1 MTIPRRRAWL
11 SVGHARSSVGKGPK
25 MPTVMY
31 RHRVR
36 SAQKGSLQ
44 KVDISSKGRRNVAR
58 APQVPML
65 HQDQLRPTV
74 WRVQRVELTM
84 TTTSGRHAK
93 NVIQGPSR
101 QTTRTSW
108 SLPTQRTVQT
118 VLLGRLMAT
127 RMLALHV
134 LCVQSAK
141 RTQQHDLST
150 QVRAYDATLGGGPTV
165 KEWQGAQSV
174 QKGPT
179 AAQAILMGACP
190 AMHPKGPSVESARDT
205 LARRL
210 VILQSSWYP
219 LMVATR
225 QS

>member
-1 MTIPRRRAWL
+1 
-11 SVGHARSSVGKGPK
+11 
-25 MPTVMY
+25 MPTVIY

-36 SAQKGSLQ
+36 SVQKGSLQ

-93 NVIQGPSR
+93 NAVLGPSR

-108 SLPTQRTVQT
+108 SLRTPRNVPT
-118 VLLGRLMAT
+118 VLPGRLMAT
-127 RMLALHV
+127 RTLAPHA
-134 LCVQSAK
+134 LCVQSA
-141 RTQQHDLST
+141 RRIQQHDPST
-150 QVRAYDATLGGGPTV
+150 KVRAYDATLGGGPTLKELRLALCV
-165 KEWQGAQSV
+165 K
-174 QKGPT
+174 KGPT
-179 AAQAILMGACP
+179 AAQTILMDACP

-210 VILQSSWYP
+210 DILQSSWLP
-219 LMVATR
+219 IMVATQR
-225 QS
+225 S

>member
-1 MTIPRRRAWL
+1 
-11 SVGHARSSVGKGPK
+11 
-25 MPTVMY
+25 MPTVIY

-36 SAQKGSLQ
+36 RVQKGSLQ
-44 KVDISSKGRRNVAR
+44 QVAMSSKGGRNVAH

-65 HQDQLRPTV
+65 HQDQLRATV

-93 NVIQGPSR
+93 NAVLGPSR

-108 SLPTQRTVQT
+108 SLRTPRTVQT
-118 VLLGRLMAT
+118 VLPGRLMAT
-127 RMLALHV
+127 RTLAPHA
-134 LCVQSAK
+134 LCVQSA
-141 RTQQHDLST
+141 RRIQQHDPST
-150 QVRAYDATLGGGPTV
+150 KVRAYDATLGGGPTV
-165 KEWQGAQSV
+165 KDCPFALCV

-179 AAQAILMGACP
+179 AAQAILMDACP

-210 VILQSSWYP
+210 DILQSSWYP
-219 LMVATR
+219 LMVAIR

>member
-1 MTIPRRRAWL
+1 MTTPQRRAWL
-11 SVGHARSSVGKGPK
+11 SVARARSSVSKGPK
-25 MPTVMY
+25 MPTVIY

-36 SAQKGSLQ
+36 SVQKGSLQ

-93 NVIQGPSR
+93 NAVLGPSR

-108 SLPTQRTVQT
+108 SLRTQRHVR
-118 VLLGRLMAT
+118 VAHPGRLMAT
-127 RMLALHV
+127 RTLAPHALY
-134 LCVQSAK
+134 VQSAR
-141 RTQQHDLST
+141 RTQQHDPST
-150 QVRAYDATLGGGPTV
+150 KVRAYDATPGGGLTV

-179 AAQAILMGACP
+179 AAQTILMDACP

-210 VILQSSWYP
+210 DILQSSWYP

-225 QS
+225 HS